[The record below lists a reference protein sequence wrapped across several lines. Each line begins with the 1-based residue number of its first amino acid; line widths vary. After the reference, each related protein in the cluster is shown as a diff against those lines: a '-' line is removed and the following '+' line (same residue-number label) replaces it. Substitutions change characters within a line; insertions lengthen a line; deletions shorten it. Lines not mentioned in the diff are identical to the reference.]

1 MNPCRKSVQYHL
13 FLMYHLLHLSHPH
26 SSPRSHWY
34 HIYTEREGG
43 AEEQRRK
50 PACSVA
56 HCWQVAQLGLEAKL
70 SNPCCQC
77 RSGDRSQVPGVKCWR
92 GKYGKRG
99 SFEPNRDGLKC
110 HDVCCP
116 LQWATWNPGRCLE
129 GKLPLCLGA
138 VFFLFWGF
146 FCFVLFWGFL
156 GRGLHLQH
164 MEVPSLG
171 VELELQLPAYATAI
185 ATRDLSC
192 ICYLYHS
199 SWQHWVLKPL
209 SKARDRTLILTDTSW
224 VRYH

>member
-34 HIYTEREGG
+34 HIYTEREAG

-56 HCWQVAQLGLEAKL
+56 HCWQVARLGLEAKL
-70 SNPCCQC
+70 PNPCCQC

-110 HDVCCP
+110 HDVCCA
-116 LQWATWNPGRCLE
+116 LFSGQHGT
-129 GKLPLCLGA
+129 LGDA
-138 VFFLFWGF
+138 WKGSCPSAWEQFF
-146 FCFVLFWGFL
+146 FCFGVFFVLFCFGVFWGGGCTYSTWKFP
-156 GRGLHLQH
+156 
-164 MEVPSLG
+164 V
-171 VELELQLPAYATAI
+171 
-185 ATRDLSC
+185 
-192 ICYLYHS
+192 
-199 SWQHWVLKPL
+199 
-209 SKARDRTLILTDTSW
+209 
-224 VRYH
+224 